1 MKVVGPGRVVLVRHG
16 ETEWSLT
23 GRHTGRTDV
32 PLTAAGEAAAQA
44 LGAGLAGWTPA
55 LVVVSPLTR
64 ARRTAELA
72 GLPFSTVDAR
82 LAEWDYGAIEGRTTA
97 EVNAERAAAG
107 RPDWW
112 LWREGAPDG
121 ESPEQVG
128 ARVDSLLAELPG
140 VLARGDVALVAHG
153 HVLRVLAARWLGEPV
168 EFGAALMLGPA
179 RLCVLGAEHDRPAL
193 ETWNA
198 DRLPWAVSV

>member
-1 MKVVGPGRVVLVRHG
+1 MDVEHGRVVLIRHG

-32 PLTAAGEAAAQA
+32 PLTAAGEAAARA
-44 LGAGLAGWTPA
+44 LRTALAGWTPA
-55 LVVVSPLTR
+55 LVVVSPLMR

-72 GLPFSTVDAR
+72 GLSVAGVDAR
-82 LAEWDYGAIEGRTTA
+82 LAEWDYGLVEGRTSA

-107 RPDWW
+107 RPDWS
-112 LWREGAPDG
+112 LWQEGAPDG

-140 VLARGDVALVAHG
+140 ALERGDVALVAHG

-179 RLCVLGAEHDRPAL
+179 RLCVLGAEHDRSAL
-193 ETWNA
+193 ATWNA
-198 DRLPWAVSV
+198 DRLPWTTSV